1 MSRDNVYGLLKI
13 SLQVVREHGKFEKT
27 TIENMIK
34 EIDAQFD
41 NNYDEKLQAHHAHR
55 LLRRSKGLRYFL
67 NYNNIF

>member
-1 MSRDNVYGLLKI
+1 MSRDNVYGLLKT

-41 NNYDEKLQAHHAHR
+41 NNYGEKLPSTPCLSPIKKKQR
-55 LLRRSKGLRYFL
+55 LEVFS
-67 NYNNIF
+67 